1 MNLSEY
7 VQAIDE
13 FMRLLKLTSK
23 SSTVHGALKLVPL
36 WVVRLALATGV
47 VGMFTNLFKPEY
59 TKSLLEV
66 VTGITKNKDLQ
77 TMFMYCWGDYGCP
90 PSKTTFIMQV
100 VTLEILNCTALSDG
114 RCV

>member
-47 VGMFTNLFKPEY
+47 VGMFTNLFK
-59 TKSLLEV
+59 V
-66 VTGITKNKDLQ
+66 VNGVL
-77 TMFMYCWGDYGCP
+77 C
-90 PSKTTFIMQV
+90 TTFFHSSANPFEFLV
-100 VTLEILNCTALSDG
+100 YF
-114 RCV
+114 